1 MIKAQLKYFTLLMA
15 VMILAACKTETRQV
29 TADLINFPPSEGSAN
44 SNQRLPVIEFDSTTM
59 RFGTIA
65 IGEKVTHSFKF
76 KNSGKTPLL
85 ISQVT
90 PSCGCTTPMDW
101 PKEPI
106 LPGEAGQI
114 TVEFNS
120 RGFTGVIE
128 KNISVLTNCIP
139 ATYDLKIVGYVSGEE
154 VDPVKYRY
162 EMEMD
167 VP

>member
-1 MIKAQLKYFTLLMA
+1 MKIAQLKYFTLLMA
-15 VMILAACKTETRQV
+15 VLILAACKSETRQV
-29 TADLINFPPSEGSAN
+29 TADMINFPPSEGEAKGK
-44 SNQRLPVIEFDSTTM
+44 QRLPVIEFDSTTM

-76 KNSGKTPLL
+76 KNTGKAPLL

-90 PSCGCTTPMDW
+90 PSCGCTTPSDW

-106 LPGEAGQI
+106 FPGEGGQI

-120 RGFTGVIE
+120 RGFPGQIE
-128 KNISVLTNCIP
+128 KKISVLTNCIP
-139 ATYDLKIVGYVSGEE
+139 ATYDLKLVGYVSGEE
-154 VDPVKYRY
+154 TDPVKYRY
-162 EMEMD
+162 EMEMQ